1 MTAAHVFPRCAV
13 LDLGATTLSRK
24 KRAPTHPHVE
34 SVRETAKYAAYRT
47 PQWCT
52 ARQVGGCLLISDKVQ
67 RQLKYKC
74 VYKYKYNI
82 VVYTR
87 MGQVGVLCVQVMG
100 GAGLPLPSLGNYPAD
115 LESWA
120 TEATSKASL
129 GNILN
134 PWQHRP
140 THFKKNIRTNTSIPS
155 TIQSK

>member
-1 MTAAHVFPRCAV
+1 MT
-13 LDLGATTLSRK
+13 
-24 KRAPTHPHVE
+24 
-34 SVRETAKYAAYRT
+34 
-47 PQWCT
+47 
-52 ARQVGGCLLISDKVQ
+52 SDKVQ

-120 TEATSKASL
+120 SEATSKASL

-134 PWQHRP
+134 P
-140 THFKKNIRTNTSIPS
+140 
-155 TIQSK
+155 

>member
-13 LDLGATTLSRK
+13 LDPGATTLSRR
-24 KRAPTHPHVE
+24 KRAPTHPPHVE

-47 PQWCT
+47 PQWC
-52 ARQVGGCLLISDKVQ
+52 AVKQVGGCLLTSGKVQ
-67 RQLKYKC
+67 RQIKYKC
-74 VYKYKYNI
+74 VYKYKYKYNI

-120 TEATSKASL
+120 SEATSKASL

-134 PWQHRP
+134 P
-140 THFKKNIRTNTSIPS
+140 
-155 TIQSK
+155 

>member
-1 MTAAHVFPRCAV
+1 MT
-13 LDLGATTLSRK
+13 
-24 KRAPTHPHVE
+24 
-34 SVRETAKYAAYRT
+34 
-47 PQWCT
+47 
-52 ARQVGGCLLISDKVQ
+52 SDKVQ

-74 VYKYKYNI
+74 VYKYKYKYKYNI

-140 THFKKNIRTNTSIPS
+140 THFKKNIRINLSIPS
-155 TIQSK
+155 TIQWMRFRVNFE